1 MKITLLKLLLP
12 LLIMPILL
20 VNCANPLPPPG
31 GPQDTIPPVI
41 LEYFPQESTI
51 NFREESIILEFSKYM
66 NKTEVTDNIFL
77 SPQKEMEY
85 DWSGKQLEIEFLEPL
100 DSNTTYSLLI
110 GTEYTDWKGN
120 KPLESFTLTFS
131 TGSKID
137 SGYFRGTLV
146 DDKPSGAFI
155 YAYRI
160 DNINPDTLNPG
171 TTKPQ
176 YRTQT
181 GTTGNFKINALKEGT
196 YRFFAIRDID
206 KDGVYSQGRDP
217 VGAALSD
224 AIVSGDSIQIVNLRL
239 GKKID
244 KTKPQL
250 YGADAAF
257 DKRIIASFSESLD
270 SSSIRKEAFEIMDS
284 LETEKIEIKGV
295 YPGSALGFVEIIID
309 TELDTNITYKLIAKV
324 DEEICIRDS
333 SKNMIDDTANV
344 YYFYPI
350 PDTDTLKP
358 QLTNINLRDSLKKF
372 FPTDPIRLIYNT
384 AVEMPTRDAFKL
396 THEEKDIDFEIKQ
409 VTENIY
415 DIVPKNK
422 LDDKKWYVFEYN
434 PTNIKDCLGRELIDT
449 SFSYAFET
457 GDISDYGDMSG
468 VIKYLPAADNQYY
481 IEAKSKD
488 GKHKFNLPIGADG
501 KFIFEKIPAGIY
513 KFSVFLDN
521 DGNGEYS
528 FGDVFPFEYSEPFV
542 IFNKSFEL
550 KARWSVED
558 IQLNWVE

>member
-1 MKITLLKLLLP
+1 
-12 LLIMPILL
+12 MP
-20 VNCANPLPPPG
+20 
-31 GPQDTIPPVI
+31 
-41 LEYFPQESTI
+41 S
-51 NFREESIILEFSKYM
+51 
-66 NKTEVTDNIFL
+66 
-77 SPQKEMEY
+77 
-85 DWSGKQLEIEFLEPL
+85 
-100 DSNTTYSLLI
+100 
-110 GTEYTDWKGN
+110 
-120 KPLESFTLTFS
+120 
-131 TGSKID
+131 
-137 SGYFRGTLV
+137 
-146 DDKPSGAFI
+146 
-155 YAYRI
+155 
-160 DNINPDTLNPG
+160 
-171 TTKPQ
+171 
-176 YRTQT
+176 
-181 GTTGNFKINALKEGT
+181 
-196 YRFFAIRDID
+196 
-206 KDGVYSQGRDP
+206 
-217 VGAALSD
+217 
-224 AIVSGDSIQIVNLRL
+224 RL
-239 GKKID
+239 GSGSRAQI
-244 KTKPQL
+244 
-250 YGADAAF
+250 
-257 DKRIIASFSESLD
+257 
-270 SSSIRKEAFEIMDS
+270 SSSNVLAAFEIMDS